1 MQPAFILPVQ
11 LVFVSMGMISRV
23 KLLRSSTDAA
33 AALGITA
40 QAMSNKYNRDS
51 FSAEDLVKVAAAAG
65 YNLAFVRKRDGLMI
79 TFPAAG
85 PVEAGQE

>member
-1 MQPAFILPVQ
+1 MIAPTVK
-11 LVFVSMGMISRV
+11 SMLIMEGMKRNE
-23 KLLRSSTDAA
+23 AA

-79 TFPAAG
+79 TFPAPG
-85 PVEAGQE
+85 IVEAGQE

>member
-1 MQPAFILPVQ
+1 MIAPTVKSM
-11 LVFVSMGMISRV
+11 LVMEGMKRNE
-23 KLLRSSTDAA
+23 AA
-33 AALGITA
+33 AALGISA

-51 FSAEDLVKVAAAAG
+51 FSADDLLKVATAAG

>member
-1 MQPAFILPVQ
+1 MIAPTVKSM
-11 LVFVSMGMISRV
+11 LVMEGMKRNE
-23 KLLRSSTDAA
+23 AA
-33 AALGITA
+33 AALGISA

-51 FSAEDLVKVAAAAG
+51 FSAEDLLKVATAAG

-85 PVEAGQE
+85 PAEAGQEQTTE

>member
-1 MQPAFILPVQ
+1 MIAPTVKSM
-11 LVFVSMGMISRV
+11 LVMEGMKRNE
-23 KLLRSSTDAA
+23 AA
-33 AALGITA
+33 AALGISA

-51 FSAEDLVKVAAAAG
+51 FSADDLVKVAAAAG

-85 PVEAGQE
+85 PAEAGQE

>member
-1 MQPAFILPVQ
+1 MIAPTVKSM
-11 LVFVSMGMISRV
+11 LVMEGMKRNE
-23 KLLRSSTDAA
+23 AA

-51 FSAEDLVKVAAAAG
+51 FSAEDLLKVATAAG

-85 PVEAGQE
+85 PQEGQDQTKTE

>member
-1 MQPAFILPVQ
+1 MIAPTVKSM
-11 LVFVSMGMISRV
+11 LVMEGMKRNE
-23 KLLRSSTDAA
+23 AA

-51 FSAEDLVKVAAAAG
+51 FSAEDLIKVAAAAG

-85 PVEAGQE
+85 PAEAGQE

>member
-1 MQPAFILPVQ
+1 MIAPTVKSM
-11 LVFVSMGMISRV
+11 LVMEGMKRNE
-23 KLLRSSTDAA
+23 AA

-51 FSAEDLVKVAAAAG
+51 FSADNLLKVATAAG

-85 PVEAGQE
+85 PAEGQDQTKTE

>member
-1 MQPAFILPVQ
+1 MIAPTVK
-11 LVFVSMGMISRV
+11 SMLIMEGMKRNE
-23 KLLRSSTDAA
+23 AA

-51 FSAEDLVKVAAAAG
+51 FSAEDLIKVAAAAG

-79 TFPAAG
+79 TFPA
-85 PVEAGQE
+85 PSKNDNKTE